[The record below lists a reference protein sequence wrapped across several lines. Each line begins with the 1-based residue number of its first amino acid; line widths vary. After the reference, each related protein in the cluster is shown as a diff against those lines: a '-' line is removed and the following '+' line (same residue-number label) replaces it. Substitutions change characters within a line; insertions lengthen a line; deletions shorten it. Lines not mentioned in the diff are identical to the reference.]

1 MSSTRRPWVVWSA
14 AVAISLTALGC
25 RSGQSDSSSTT
36 VGPAV
41 APGQPAAR
49 SGEGGQ
55 SGSQTPGGAVA
66 AAAGQAAPA
75 GGQAPGA
82 AGQAP
87 VRRDPFEGA
96 DLSPRPPVRALTP
109 AEQQKHFILPAGYRI
124 EPVLTEPAIE
134 QPGAIAFDGNG
145 RMYVLELRTYMLTAD
160 AADQL
165 APRNRISR
173 WEDRDADGVYETHTV
188 FVDNLVFPRFVV
200 PFGPDAILTKESN
213 TDEVWKYTD
222 TTGDGVADRREL
234 FASNFGRLANVEHQ
248 EASLFWALDNWMYS
262 TVNAFR
268 VRWTPTGVVREPTGF
283 NAAQWGATQDDDGKV
298 WFQGG
303 ASGIPSYFQ
312 FPIHY
317 GNINVP
323 DALEP
328 GFEVPWGAP
337 VRLADMQGGMPAVR
351 MPDGSLGRVT
361 AGSGNAI
368 FRGHR
373 LPDELR
379 GDYFYG
385 EPVGRIVRR
394 VEAINDQ
401 GLTRLRNVYQAQQSE
416 FLRSTDPL
424 FRPVEMETAPD
435 GTLYVVDM
443 YRGIIQ
449 ESQWTPPG
457 SYLRAK
463 IEQYGLDEV
472 VRLGRIWRITHES
485 MERDRTRP
493 RMHDE
498 TPAQLMRHL
507 EHPNGWWRD
516 MAQQLLVLR
525 QDRSVAPDLRTMA
538 RSNGKELARIH
549 ALWTLEGLGAL
560 DATLARE
567 LMKDSNP
574 RIRIHAI
581 RASETL
587 YKAGD
592 PSFAAD
598 YRNLVRDADPN
609 VSIQGMLTLR
619 YLRVP
624 EFEPAVRA
632 AQTASQ
638 AHGVQLVA
646 QHVLTPATP
655 PGGANMNPAVRAL
668 LERGATVY
676 QEMCSQC
683 HGDQGQGIPLG
694 GGALLAPVLA
704 GSPRVTGHPNYLIKT
719 LLHGLMGA
727 IDGHTYAGG
736 IMAPM
741 GQQSDEW
748 IAAVSSYIRN
758 TMTNQGSMVTPQQV
772 ARVRAENAT
781 RTRPW
786 EYDEL
791 VRTVPVRMRVDTHW
805 KFTASHVGDRAER
818 AFDTSG
824 WNTRVRQEPGM
835 WYQFEL
841 PAPATLAEIQFD
853 SPTFGV
859 GPIQPGE
866 PPRPSAAPRAYQVQV
881 SMDGINWS
889 APIAEGQG
897 VTGNNVVRFSPVRA
911 RFVRITQTGR
921 AEEDV
926 PWTMQLMRVFALPE
940 P

>member
-1 MSSTRRPWVVWSA
+1 MLRARQQWLVLIGA
-14 AVAISLTALGC
+14 AVVSMSAVAC
-25 RSGQSDSSSTT
+25 RSGQGDTAGSP
-36 VGPAV
+36 PAPAA
-41 APGQPAAR
+41 APG
-49 SGEGGQ
+49 S
-55 SGSQTPGGAVA
+55 AVA
-66 AAAGQAAPA
+66 AAPGQAAPA
-75 GGQAPGA
+75 QAQPVAAGA

-87 VRRDPFEGA
+87 LRRDPFEGA
-96 DLSPRPPVRALTP
+96 DLTPRPPVQPLSP

-165 APRNRISR
+165 APLNRISR
-173 WEDRDADGVYETHTV
+173 WEDRDNDGVYETHTV
-188 FVDNLVFPRFVV
+188 FVDSLVFPRFVV
-200 PFGPDAILTKESN
+200 PFGRDAILTKESN
-213 TDEVWKYTD
+213 TDEVWKYVD
-222 TTGDGVADRREL
+222 SNGDGVADRREL
-234 FASNFGRLANVEHQ
+234 FTSNFGRLANVEHQ
-248 EASLFWALDNWMYS
+248 EASLFWAMDNWMYS
-262 TVNAFR
+262 TVNSFR
-268 VRWTPTGVVREPTGF
+268 VRWTPTGVIREPTGF
-283 NAAQWGATQDDDGKV
+283 TSAQWGATQDDDGKV

-328 GFEVPWGAP
+328 GFEVSWGAP

-351 MPDGSLGRVT
+351 MPDGSLQRVT
-361 AGSGNAI
+361 AGSGNAV

-373 LPDELR
+373 LPAELR

-394 VEAINDQ
+394 IEAVNDQ
-401 GLTRLRNVYQAQQSE
+401 GLTRLRNVYQSEQSE

-485 MERDRTRP
+485 MQRDRAQP
-493 RMHDE
+493 RMHEE
-498 TPAQLMRHL
+498 TPAQLIRHL

-516 MAQQLLVLR
+516 MAQQLLVLQ
-525 QDRSVAPDLRTMA
+525 QDRSVAPALRTVA
-538 RSNGKELARIH
+538 LSNGNVLARVH

-560 DATLARE
+560 DSTLARE
-567 LMKDSNP
+567 LMKDPNP
-574 RIRIHAI
+574 RIRIHAT

-587 YKAGD
+587 YKGGD
-592 PSFAAD
+592 RSLAD
-598 YRNLVRDADPN
+598 HYRTLARDPDVD
-609 VSIQGMLTLR
+609 VSIQAMLTLR
-619 YLRVP
+619 HLGVP
-624 EFEPAVRA
+624 GLEEAVRTAQATHPARGVEVVGQQVLAAATASLPIGSANLSPAVRE
-632 AQTASQ
+632 
-638 AHGVQLVA
+638 
-646 QHVLTPATP
+646 
-655 PGGANMNPAVRAL
+655 R

-683 HGDQGQGIPLG
+683 HGDQGQGISLG
-694 GGALLAPVLA
+694 GSGLMAPALA
-704 GSPRVTGHPNYLIKT
+704 GSPRVTGHPDYVIKT
-719 LLHGLMGA
+719 LLHGLMGE
-727 IDGHTYAGG
+727 IDGHPYAGG

-758 TMTNQGSMVTPQQV
+758 TMTNQASTVTAEQV
-772 ARVRAENAT
+772 ARVRAQNVD
-781 RTRPW
+781 RSRPW
-786 EYDEL
+786 EYAEL
-791 VRTVPVRMRVDTHW
+791 MRAVPVRMRVDTNW
-805 KFTASHVGDRAER
+805 KFTASHVAERAER

-824 WNTRVRQEPGM
+824 WSTRVRQEPGM

-841 PAPATLAEIQFD
+841 PAATTLAEIQFD

-866 PPRPSAAPRAYQVQV
+866 PPRPSAAPRGYRVQV
-881 SMDGINWS
+881 SMDGANWS

-897 VTGNNVVRFSPVRA
+897 VTGSNVVRFSPVRA

-921 AEEDV
+921 AEEEV